1 MATRK
6 KTTRVAT
13 TKTKKGK
20 RPARAKA
27 APPEELEQEAQ
38 FPVLTDSED
47 GESEVAADDVESD
60 EDEVV
65 SEAPAGAEPVEEA
78 AEETREIPVEPALQ
92 ADATRLYLKEIG
104 FSPLL
109 SAEEEVY
116 FSRRARKG

>member
-6 KTTRVAT
+6 KTTRVTT
-13 TKTKKGK
+13 TKSKKGK

-27 APPEELEQEAQ
+27 ALPEEAEQEGQ
-38 FPVLTDSED
+38 YPVLTDAED
-47 GESEVAADDVESD
+47 EEAVVAADDIESD

-65 SEAPAGAEPVEEA
+65 SVAPADAEPAEEA

-104 FSPLL
+104 FSPSV
-109 SAEEEVY
+109 SAEEAVD
-116 FSRRARKG
+116 FSR

>member
-6 KTTRVAT
+6 KTTRVVR
-13 TKTKKGK
+13 TKTKKAK
-20 RPARAKA
+20 RPVRAKA
-27 APPEELEQEAQ
+27 VRPEEVEQESQ
-38 FPVLTDSED
+38 FPVLTDAED
-47 GESEVAADDVESD
+47 EEAVVAADDIESD

-65 SEAPAGAEPVEEA
+65 SVTPADAEPAEEA

-104 FSPLL
+104 FSPPL

-116 FSRRARKG
+116 FPRRPA